1 MSLCKTQTKTV
12 SGLFPHK
19 LTLSQ
24 AKLLEVE
31 FQLSGSDA
39 YAARFGET
47 IADLGDVDDD
57 GYHGNNYYY

>member
-1 MSLCKTQTKTV
+1 MSWWKRFSQTV
-12 SGLFPHK
+12 CCLFPHK

-24 AKLLEVE
+24 AKLLEAE

-47 IADLGDVDDD
+47 IADLGDLDDD